1 MLPTTRIALGAAV
14 CLLAGAGAALGQSPA
29 REATPLEFR
38 GFRPGDRLSDIAAR
52 VEQLEGSRLRCQQA
66 KVDRR
71 VTECRATLTDP
82 DFGGP
87 VEIWLSA
94 IDSVAGVVTLS
105 GDVAPD
111 QLDQWRSSL
120 EARYG
125 RVGAKVQGPQWMMQ
139 WVRQDRMIRL
149 TWRIDRT
156 NKVASVALVDGS
168 VLDAWGRERARRSG
182 SRS

>member
-29 REATPLEFR
+29 REPTPLEFR

-52 VEQLEGSRLRCQQA
+52 VEQLEGVGCAASRPRSTA
-66 KVDRR
+66 
-71 VTECRATLTDP
+71 ESP
-82 DFGGP
+82 
-87 VEIWLSA
+87 SA
-94 IDSVAGVVTLS
+94 VPPSPIPISA
-105 GDVAPD
+105 AR
-111 QLDQWRSSL
+111 WRSGCRPSTALPAWSLCPAMSRRISSTSGARL